1 MISANKVPSSTPPKN
16 TTKSRQKPAYNPL
29 GVSALLQRCCWSG
42 DAGLLLTLLKNGA
55 NPSSRFENDFSPLHI
70 VSKLGHYQCLRV
82 LLSYKAPPSITAA
95 RGITPLHL
103 ASRYG
108 HFRIVES
115 LLRHGSCA
123 SDVTQGGVSALH
135 LAARFGHTNIVS
147 SLLQLG
153 IDADPDLRTD
163 AGLTPLHLASE
174 AGHND
179 TVDFLLNSS
188 GVDVNQPTFEDFT
201 STHISTYSERTSL
214 LEDLLTK
221 HGANVNQLSRTRCSP
236 LHLSAVIG
244 NKAIAEI
251 LVKHGAEIE
260 SKTSEGYTPLHL
272 AVLQRQVAIATY
284 LLEIEASPNEMDS
297 VQGYGALHHAIQG
310 RMCRTSFL
318 KHESSQCEDPIKSVT
333 SIFSMVTMDSNQGSH
348 YNSAALQPSPSFSN
362 HGGFY
367 VDETLIE
374 LVELLLKYGADANL
388 MDQENKSCSP
398 FHLAVRLGM
407 SEIVELLLDKGGA
420 DVNLRDFEG
429 RTPLHICCVQDKED
443 HIKTLNVL
451 LRYNIRVNALD
462 RSNGHSALHVCALK
476 GSKVSADI
484 LLSNGANTE
493 GKSFLGYTP
502 LHVASHYNQLD
513 VAKVLLN
520 RGISLDTC
528 DNQGFTAL
536 HHSALLSS
544 RSMTDLLLQKGA
556 DLNNRSK
563 NGHTPESIACQLGQ
577 HEVIAALKEWEEE
590 VKEVPKT

>member
-147 SLLQLG
+147 SLLQL
-153 IDADPDLRTD
+153 D

-310 RMCRTSFL
+310 RML
-318 KHESSQCEDPIKSVT
+318 
-333 SIFSMVTMDSNQGSH
+333 TMDSNQGSH

-420 DVNLRDFEG
+420 DEG

-563 NGHTPESIACQLGQ
+563 NGHTPESIARQLGQ